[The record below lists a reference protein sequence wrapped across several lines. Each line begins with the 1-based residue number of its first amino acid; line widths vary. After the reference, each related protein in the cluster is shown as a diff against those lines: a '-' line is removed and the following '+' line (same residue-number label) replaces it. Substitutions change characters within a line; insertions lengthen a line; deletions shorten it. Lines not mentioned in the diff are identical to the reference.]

1 MHRKMTFAQK
11 LMNTSIST
19 GVGLPICLYVTTLWW
34 TGGGGI
40 FDIVTHAAECAD

>member
-1 MHRKMTFAQK
+1 MQRKITFVQK
-11 LMNTSIST
+11 LINTPIST
-19 GVGLPICLYVTTLWW
+19 GVGLPIYSYVTTLWW